1 MRFASRRAPVAKAD
15 GEQVVLVHTRCE
27 VVQVF
32 DDRRGAQFAGIQI
45 AAVLIQSV
53 RQLNEHAVPCGAVAP
68 SKAPAA
74 CGYDAGQCAV
84 IILCFH
90 NGTQPFAVALFCAE
104 VQQNM
109 FGRKCRVG
117 RPAVFLAL
125 RAVRREI
132 IEIRHVRL
140 ARHLLQFVCGLIRAG
155 ETAALFE
162 QRVHLKRCK
171 QVFRRLRF
179 GDAADEHITETVIRK
194 RRCIYLF
201 PIAAAGI
208 HVFVDIFEVA
218 RPVLTL
224 KPDIFH
230 VRQAVLQVLAVPKF
244 YALVKLAAHAQAAH
258 TGGVDTEIV
267 QITLFRFRNGDG
279 L

>member
-1 MRFASRRAPVAKAD
+1 M
-15 GEQVVLVHTRCE
+15 
-27 VVQVF
+27 
-32 DDRRGAQFAGIQI
+32 
-45 AAVLIQSV
+45 
-53 RQLNEHAVPCGAVAP
+53 
-68 SKAPAA
+68 
-74 CGYDAGQCAV
+74 
-84 IILCFH
+84 
-90 NGTQPFAVALFCAE
+90 
-104 VQQNM
+104 
-109 FGRKCRVG
+109 
-117 RPAVFLAL
+117 
-125 RAVRREI
+125 
-132 IEIRHVRL
+132 
-140 ARHLLQFVCGLIRAG
+140 
-155 ETAALFE
+155 
-162 QRVHLKRCK
+162 HLKRCK

-201 PIAAAGI
+201 PVAATGI

-230 VRQAVLQVLAVPKF
+230 VRQAVLQVLAVSKF

-267 QITLFRFRNGDG
+267 QIALFRFRNGDG